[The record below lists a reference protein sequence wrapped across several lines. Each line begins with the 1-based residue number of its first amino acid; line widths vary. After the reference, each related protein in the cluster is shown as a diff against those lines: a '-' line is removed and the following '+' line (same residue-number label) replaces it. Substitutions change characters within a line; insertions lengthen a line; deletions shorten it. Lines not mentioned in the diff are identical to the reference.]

1 MFQLK
6 SYTSTKADMYTLFT
20 PNENKCQKN
29 MFGCQQMREDGTK
42 LSVFGHKIVK
52 IASISPNVRNI

>member
-1 MFQLK
+1 
-6 SYTSTKADMYTLFT
+6 
-20 PNENKCQKN
+20 

-52 IASISPNVRNI
+52 IASISQNVRNI